1 MEVPLGDTDKIMVTP
16 EYVRYLV
23 QVANE
28 KMEANRNRTER
39 FLRLLQSNGSTLEGN
54 SNHLSPTNGAEHVC
68 NHLQF
73 ENESQLTKGNASETS
88 SGISM
93 GNKFFL

>member
-1 MEVPLGDTDKIMVTP
+1 MVTP

-39 FLRLLQSNGSTLEGN
+39 FLRLLQSNESMIEDS
-54 SNHLSPTNGAEHVC
+54 SNRLSPTNGVELVC
-68 NHLQF
+68 DQ
-73 ENESQLTKGNASETS
+73 SQLTNGNAPENQ
-88 SGISM
+88 SGIFLKST
-93 GNKFFL
+93 FFQL

>member
-1 MEVPLGDTDKIMVTP
+1 MVTP

-39 FLRLLQSNGSTLEGN
+39 FLRLLQSNESMIEDS
-54 SNHLSPTNGAEHVC
+54 SNRLSPTNGVELVC
-68 NHLQF
+68 DHLQLDDQ
-73 ENESQLTKGNASETS
+73 SQLTNGNAPENQ
-88 SGISM
+88 SGIFLKST
-93 GNKFFL
+93 FFQL